1 MHSLAH
7 IGIQVKDL
15 AASERFYIEALK
27 CRKSGRIETG
37 NVRIAFLDFANGT
50 IELVQLLGEAEPVH
64 HGPFAHLAFEVSD
77 INGEYKRIKSIGAE
91 MVDGAPRAFNDG
103 HLFFFKGPSG
113 ESIEFCSGIR
123 IDPV

>member
-1 MHSLAH
+1 MHNLAH
-7 IGIQVKDL
+7 IGVQVKDL
-15 AASERFYIEALK
+15 AASERFYIDALK
-27 CRKSGRIETG
+27 CKKSGRIETG

-50 IELVQLLGEAEPVH
+50 IELVQLLGEAESVH

-91 MVDGAPRAFNDG
+91 MIDEAPRAFNDG
-103 HLFFFKGPSG
+103 QLFFFKGPDG